1 MKNDNIGYK
10 NYILPNFT
18 RNEGGAVGKKGD
30 ISFVITNHVIRYS
43 ESRSNSK
50 CVGDHVGEVE
60 LPLGIIEKGIIK
72 DKEKFKIVI
81 TDLVMRYQWEGRK
94 VNFTLPSELAQLYQ
108 LYKSRVKDRESLLI
122 VNQWSKDI
130 DKHGQQRETSN
141 LLIYSYYLH
150 HIQAYTSILNQSKV
164 RAMRVDVAPQAIY
177 RLYQERV
184 SYTPSDVLVVY
195 WNKDVL
201 TMTTYYLDQV
211 VYSKHWH
218 IESTTYSPGLFKKY
232 YIEMLSNQETIAFG
246 QVVLSGDVAYLSEIY
261 TEIRENIRS
270 PIYLYG
276 NQFVPTKFMDVIG
289 VAIG

>member
-1 MKNDNIGYK
+1 M
-10 NYILPNFT
+10 
-18 RNEGGAVGKKGD
+18 GKKGD

-43 ESRSNSK
+43 EKRSNSK
-50 CVGDHVGEVE
+50 GVGDHVGEVE

-72 DKEKFKIVI
+72 DKKNLKLFI
-81 TDLVMRYQWEGRK
+81 TDLVQRYKWEGKK
-94 VNFTLPSELAQLYQ
+94 VTFTLPSELAHLYQ
-108 LYKSRVKDRESLLI
+108 LYHSKVKDRESLLI

-130 DKHGQQRETSN
+130 HNHGQQRETSN

-150 HIQAYTSILNQSKV
+150 HIQSYTSLLNQSKV
-164 RAMRVDVAPQAIY
+164 RAIRADVAPQAVY

-184 SYTPSDVLVVY
+184 SYIPSDVLVVY

-201 TMTTYYLDQV
+201 TMTTYYLGQP
-211 VYSKHWH
+211 VYTKHWH

-261 TEIRENIRS
+261 TEIKENIRS
-270 PIYLYG
+270 PIYVYG

-289 VAIG
+289 VAMW